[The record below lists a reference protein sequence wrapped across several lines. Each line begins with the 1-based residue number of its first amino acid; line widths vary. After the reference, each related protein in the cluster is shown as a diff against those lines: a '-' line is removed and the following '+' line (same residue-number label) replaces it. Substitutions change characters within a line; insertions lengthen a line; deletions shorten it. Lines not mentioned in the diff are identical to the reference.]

1 MLPGR
6 LRRLP
11 GSYAVPRPRPPLTI
25 WPALRAVSVTR
36 VAALAAPPDALIID
50 NVAALV
56 RERYAEVVWI
66 RLGAGDAEPGA
77 LLLTL
82 LGAVA
87 RRDTAAAAGIG
98 EATAR
103 CARRGDWA
111 QACRLVAVTLGAVT
125 VPRAVMVLEGGAPCD
140 HGTPATLDLLGSAL
154 LPALRNELDVLLIS
168 GTEWDDRRL
177 APHGQVLGPGQLRLD
192 HRAAVLAARARGVD
206 LSPESI
212 GRLVT
217 VTAGAAGA
225 CHAALSA
232 AGAADDFD
240 AAVATARSGAGLLAR
255 LGRSV
260 LARESDDSRAALA
273 GAIRLGTWH
282 PGLGSALGL
291 AAAGCD
297 APWWL
302 DLDEGWKRLDPAW
315 RAPLQA
321 AGAADALAPASLTV
335 LADHLA
341 RDGIT
346 DRAIDLYLEAGE
358 ADRAADAAT
367 ALAGDLAVWGCWP
380 AVSRLGERLA
390 GGSGPSGSGVSPGS
404 TVSPR
409 VSTAGPGTVRPARRG
424 WRSWRPGR
432 RAPGQEGPPGQPDG
446 ESPAA
451 VPAPAPAPG
460 SAGEPGGRRALGP
473 GRAPGATVHLLGE
486 LQVVLGERPVS
497 RWVSGRGRAVFEY
510 LVIHRHTRVRRER
523 LMAEFWPDASPDA
536 ARNSL
541 NVAIHGLRQSLRAA
555 AGEQPVVVHCDG
567 SYLIEPGLDLW
578 VDVEVFEELVKS
590 ARQHLASDD
599 PAAAQ
604 ADFHTAI
611 GLYQGDF
618 LADDPYEGWAEV
630 TREHLRLAYLDC
642 LDQLGRLRFDAG
654 DYGGCADACRRLLA
668 CDNCREDTLRLLMR
682 CHSRLGQPQL
692 ALRQYHSF
700 VATLRAELHLPP
712 APATTALAGSI
723 RRRERV

>member
-11 GSYAVPRPRPPLTI
+11 GIYAVPRPRPPQTI
-25 WPALRAVSVTR
+25 WPALRAVSGTR
-36 VAALAAPPDALIID
+36 VAALAAPPDAVIID

-56 RERYAEVVWI
+56 LERYAEVVWI
-66 RLGAGDAEPGA
+66 RLAAGDAEPGA
-77 LLLTL
+77 ILLTL

-87 RRDTAAAAGIG
+87 RRDAAAAAGIG

-111 QACRLVAVTLGAVT
+111 QACRLLAATLGAVT
-125 VPRAVMVLEGGAPCD
+125 TPRAVMVLEGAGHCD
-140 HGTPATLDLLGSAL
+140 QGMFDLLGPTL
-154 LPALRNELDVLLIS
+154 LTPLPNELDVLLIT
-168 GTEWDDRRL
+168 GTERDGRRL
-177 APHGQVLGPGQLRLD
+177 APHGQVLGPRQLRLD
-192 HRAAVLAARARGVD
+192 HGAAVLAARALGVD
-206 LSPESI
+206 LPRESI
-212 GRLVT
+212 GRLVA

-240 AAVATARSGAGLLAR
+240 AAVATAATGAGLLAR
-255 LGRSV
+255 LGRSM
-260 LARESDDSRAALA
+260 LARESDGSRAALA
-273 GAIRLGTWH
+273 GAVRLGAWH
-282 PGLGSALGL
+282 PDLGSALGL
-291 AAAGCD
+291 GAAGWD

-302 DLDEGWKRLDPAW
+302 DLDGGWKQLDPAW
-315 RAPLQA
+315 RGPLQA

-346 DRAIDLYLEAGE
+346 DRALDLHLEAGE

-390 GGSGPSGSGVSPGS
+390 GRAPAAGSWDADPGI
-404 TVSPR
+404 
-409 VSTAGPGTVRPARRG
+409 VRPTRRG

-432 RAPGQEGPPGQPDG
+432 RAPGQEGPPGLQDG
-446 ESPAA
+446 ASP
-451 VPAPAPAPG
+451 PALPASAPAPG
-460 SAGEPGGRRALGP
+460 PAGEPGGQRPLRP
-473 GRAPGATVHLLGE
+473 VREPQPGATVHLLGE

-510 LVIHRHTRVRRER
+510 LVVHRHTRVRRER

-555 AGEQPVVVHCDG
+555 AGEQPVVVHSDG

-723 RRRERV
+723 RHRERV

>member
-11 GSYAVPRPRPPLTI
+11 GSYAAPRPRPPLTI
-25 WPALRAVSVTR
+25 WPALRAVSGTR
-36 VAALAAPPDALIID
+36 VAALAAPPEAVIID

-66 RLGAGDAEPGA
+66 RLGSGDAEPGA
-77 LLLTL
+77 LVLTL

-87 RRDTAAAAGIG
+87 RRDAAAAAGIG
-98 EATAR
+98 EAAAR

-111 QACRLVAVTLGAVT
+111 QACRLLAVTLGAVT
-125 VPRAVMVLEGGAPCD
+125 APRAVLVLEGAG
-140 HGTPATLDLLGSAL
+140 HLDRALDVLGPAL

-168 GTEWDDRRL
+168 GTERDGRRL
-177 APHGQVLGPGQLRLD
+177 APHAQVLGPRQLRLD
-192 HRAAVLAARARGVD
+192 HGAAAVAARARGVG
-206 LSPESI
+206 LPPESL

-232 AGAADDFD
+232 AGAAGDLD
-240 AAVATARSGAGLLAR
+240 AAIATAGTGPGLLAL
-255 LGRSV
+255 LGRTM
-260 LARESDDSRAALA
+260 LARQSDDSRAALA
-273 GAIRLGTWH
+273 GAVRLGVWH
-282 PGLGSALGL
+282 PRLGSALGL
-291 AAAGCD
+291 GAAGWD

-302 DLDEGWKRLDPAW
+302 DLDEGWKQLDPVW
-315 RAPLQA
+315 RAPLQD
-321 AGAADALAPASLTV
+321 AGAAGALAPASLTV
-335 LADHLA
+335 LADQLA

-346 DRAIDLYLEAGE
+346 DRALDLYLEAGE

-367 ALAGDLAVWGCWP
+367 ALAADLAVWGCWP

-390 GGSGPSGSGVSPGS
+390 GD
-404 TVSPR
+404 
-409 VSTAGPGTVRPARRG
+409 AGPGTVRPARRG

-432 RAPGQEGPPGQPDG
+432 RAPGPEGSRGQPDG
-446 ESPAA
+446 TLPPALPA
-451 VPAPAPAPG
+451 PAPAPAPG
-460 SAGEPGGRRALGP
+460 PAGEPGLLRPLGP
-473 GRAPGATVHLLGE
+473 GREPPAGASVHLLGE

-510 LVIHRHTRVRRER
+510 LVVHRHTRVRRER
-523 LMAEFWPDASPDA
+523 LMAVFWPEASPDA

-555 AGEQPVVVHCDG
+555 AGEQPVVVHSDG

-642 LDQLGRLRFDAG
+642 LDQLGRLRFAAG
-654 DYGGCADACRRLLA
+654 DYGGCADSCRRLLA

-692 ALRQYHSF
+692 GLRQYHSF

-712 APATTALAGSI
+712 APATTALAASI
-723 RRRERV
+723 RRHERV

>member
-11 GSYAVPRPRPPLTI
+11 GSYAVPRPRPPLTT
-25 WPALRAVSVTR
+25 WPALRAVSGTR
-36 VAALAAPPDALIID
+36 VAALAAPPDAIIID
-50 NVAALV
+50 NVAALL

-66 RLGAGDAEPGA
+66 RLCSGDAEPGA

-87 RRDTAAAAGIG
+87 RRDAAAAAGIG

-111 QACRLVAVTLGAVT
+111 QACRLLAVTLGAVT
-125 VPRAVMVLEGGAPCD
+125 APRAVMVLEGCDLGAP
-140 HGTPATLDLLGSAL
+140 DLLGPAL

-168 GTEWDDRRL
+168 GTERYGPRL
-177 APHGQVLGPGQLRLD
+177 VPYAQVLGPRQLRLD
-192 HRAAVLAARARGVD
+192 QSAAVLAARARGVE
-206 LSPESI
+206 LLPESL

-217 VTAGAAGA
+217 LTAGAAGA

-240 AAVATARSGAGLLAR
+240 AAVATAGTGAGLLAR
-255 LGRSV
+255 LGRTM
-260 LARESDDSRAALA
+260 LARERDDSRAALA
-273 GAIRLGTWH
+273 GAVRLGVWH

-291 AAAGCD
+291 GAAGWD

-302 DLDEGWKRLDPAW
+302 DLDQGWKQLDPAW

-346 DRAIDLYLEAGE
+346 DRAIDLHLEAGE
-358 ADRAADAAT
+358 PDRAADAAT

-390 GGSGPSGSGVSPGS
+390 GD
-404 TVSPR
+404 
-409 VSTAGPGTVRPARRG
+409 ACPGTVRPSRRG

-432 RAPGQEGPPGQPDG
+432 RAPDQEGSPGQQDG
-446 ESPAA
+446 ASPPA
-451 VPAPAPAPG
+451 VPAPASARGP
-460 SAGEPGGRRALGP
+460 AGEPARRRPLGP
-473 GRAPGATVHLLGE
+473 GREPQAGASVHLLGE

-510 LVIHRHTRVRRER
+510 LVVHRHTRVRRER
-523 LMAEFWPDASPDA
+523 LMAVFWPDASPDA

-555 AGEQPVVVHCDG
+555 AGEQPVVVHSDG

-599 PAAAQ
+599 PTAAQ

-642 LDQLGRLRFDAG
+642 LGQLGRLRFDAG
-654 DYGGCADACRRLLA
+654 DYAGCADACRRLLA

-682 CHSRLGQPQL
+682 CHGRLGQPQL

-712 APATTALAGSI
+712 APATTALAASI